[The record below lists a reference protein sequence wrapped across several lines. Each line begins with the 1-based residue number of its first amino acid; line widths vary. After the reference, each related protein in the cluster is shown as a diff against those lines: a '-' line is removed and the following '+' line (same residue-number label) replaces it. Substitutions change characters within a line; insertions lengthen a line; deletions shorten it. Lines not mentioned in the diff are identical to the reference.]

1 MDKYASIDGVTIYN
15 GDCRDIV
22 PCLSGVGAVVTDP
35 PYGISFMGRGWDHQ
49 VPGVDFWRL
58 FMDACVPGA
67 HLAAFGGTRQ
77 YHRMACAIDD
87 AGWEVR
93 DCLMWLYGSGFP
105 KSLDVSKAID
115 RAAGAERE
123 VVGEKICPDGKPAS
137 ARLSKRPIGDGALG
151 VAGDKYGVYKNDPIK
166 TIMKTAPA
174 TNDAKRWHG
183 WGTALKPAWEPITL
197 ARKPLAGTV
206 ASNVLEH
213 GTGAINV
220 DGCRVGDEPSG
231 WNGHAAGGNTWNEG
245 NCGLRKDGPPTES
258 RGRWPANLLLDGEA
272 AAQLDKQ
279 QPGVSRFFYT
289 AKASPSDRG
298 NAEEKPMPLFGETEP
313 EVRNTHPTVKPTDVM
328 SWLVHLLAVPGRVV
342 LDPFAGSGSTLL
354 AAKRMGVEAVGCELS
369 EEYCEII
376 AKRLGQ
382 ACVSAN

>member
-1 MDKYASIDGVTIYN
+1 
-15 GDCRDIV
+15 
-22 PCLSGVGAVVTDP
+22 
-35 PYGISFMGRGWDHQ
+35 MGRGWDHQ
-49 VPGVDFWRL
+49 VPGVEFWRL

-77 YHRMACAIDD
+77 YHRMACAIED
-87 AGWEVR
+87 AGWDVR

-115 RAAGAERE
+115 KAAGAERE
-123 VVGEKICPDGKPAS
+123 VVGKHPFPSSTA
-137 ARLSKRPIGDGALG
+137 ARRAMGDGWQESP
-151 VAGDKYGVYKNDPIK
+151 DI
-166 TIMKTAPA
+166 TAPA
-174 TNDAKRWHG
+174 TEDDKRWHG

-206 ASNVLEH
+206 ASNVLEY
-213 GTGAINV
+213 GAGAVNV
-220 DGCRVGDEPSG
+220 DGCRVGD
-231 WNGHAAGGNTWNEG
+231 AGGCTQIIGAPKRPKVNVFGDGFNGPYSTPQP
-245 NCGLRKDGPPTES
+245 GL
-258 RGRWPANLLLDGEA
+258 GRWPANLLLDGEA